1 MAVTCTAILAGALI
15 AYGTLH
21 ANDETA
27 AAAKPYTDVAQV
39 KGTSSHQT
47 TGVADASS
55 TYQVSSPL
63 PAGNQNFQKAF
74 LDARNIRTFIEEAL
88 PAAKSG
94 DSEAQY
100 YVWKAAR
107 YCSDREKVFFRRGGK
122 PIDLDEALVLA
133 AKRQV
138 PQQYVQQAFDK
149 CHEFYV
155 NSATGDADGWLEAAA
170 KAGQPNAQATVALEL
185 LSSRRAREIEKVTH
199 EAIPNLSLS
208 FTDMGSPEEL
218 LQAAVKSRSPEVMA
232 RISDAVM
239 LLNGE
244 SESSDID
251 RLAWLL
257 VACERG
263 YDCTSNAEWV
273 MFSCGYSPLC
283 MSYTDASSL
292 VMSWAGNN
300 WHRVQ
305 HRATEL
311 NERIDAGQWT
321 KLGIGT

>member
-1 MAVTCTAILAGALI
+1 
-15 AYGTLH
+15 
-21 ANDETA
+21 
-27 AAAKPYTDVAQV
+27 
-39 KGTSSHQT
+39 
-47 TGVADASS
+47 
-55 TYQVSSPL
+55 
-63 PAGNQNFQKAF
+63 
-74 LDARNIRTFIEEAL
+74 
-88 PAAKSG
+88 
-94 DSEAQY
+94 
-100 YVWKAAR
+100 
-107 YCSDREKVFFRRGGK
+107 
-122 PIDLDEALVLA
+122 
-133 AKRQV
+133 
-138 PQQYVQQAFDK
+138 
-149 CHEFYV
+149 
-155 NSATGDADGWLEAAA
+155 
-170 KAGQPNAQATVALEL
+170 
-185 LSSRRAREIEKVTH
+185 
-199 EAIPNLSLS
+199 
-208 FTDMGSPEEL
+208 
-218 LQAAVKSRSPEVMA
+218 MA

-311 NERIDAGQWT
+311 NERIDAGQWA